1 MNDGLTVTV
10 SGGTTL
16 PQHLLCNQVLA
27 PFNGLALAC
36 SSKLRCMHFHIN
48 SHTLLNLEPSE
59 EALLVVA
66 Y

>member
-16 PQHLLCNQVLA
+16 PRHLLCNQEMA
-27 PFNGLALAC
+27 PFNGLTLVS
-36 SSKLRCMHFHIN
+36 SSKFICLHFHIN
-48 SHTLLNLEPSE
+48 LHKLLNLVPSE
-59 EALLVVA
+59 EALVA

>member
-16 PQHLLCNQVLA
+16 PRHLLCSQELV
-27 PFNGLALAC
+27 PFNGLTLAC
-36 SSKLRCMHFHIN
+36 SSKAICVHFHIN

-59 EALLVVA
+59 EALVA

>member
-16 PQHLLCNQVLA
+16 PLHLLCNQELV
-27 PFNGLALAC
+27 PFNGLIFAC
-36 SSKLRCMHFHIN
+36 SSKLICLHFHIN
-48 SHTLLNLEPSE
+48 LHTLLNLEPSE
-59 EALLVVA
+59 EALVA

>member
-16 PQHLLCNQVLA
+16 PRHLLCNQEQA
-27 PFNGLALAC
+27 PFNGLTLAC
-36 SSKLRCMHFHIN
+36 SSKVIYVHFHIN
-48 SHTLLNLEPSE
+48 LHNLLNLEPYE
-59 EALLVVA
+59 EALVA